1 MVWSGQARRGRAGG
15 RARVTPIVDPALTN
29 PETVLGALD
38 FAGVAVFAATGALA
52 AARQRHDLVTFAFF
66 GAITGVGGGTL
77 RDLLIGAPVFWV
89 QDWRYI
95 AVCLAASVAV
105 WMLGARPWRFRALL
119 WLDALGLAAYGVMG
133 AAKAEA
139 FEVAPLICVVMGALT
154 ACFGGVVRDLLAG
167 EPSILLRREITVSA
181 ALLASTV
188 FVAARVAGLDAWP
201 AALIAAPCGFA
212 LRAGALIW
220 GWSLPAFPGTPSR
233 G

>member
-1 MVWSGQARRGRAGG
+1 M
-15 RARVTPIVDPALTN
+15 TPIVDPNLAN

-38 FAGVAVFAATGALA
+38 VAGVAVFAATGALA
-52 AARQRHDLVTFAFF
+52 AAQQRHDLVTFAFF

-95 AVCLAASVAV
+95 AVCLVASVAV
-105 WMLGARPWRFRALL
+105 WMVGARPWRFRALL
-119 WLDALGLAAYGVMG
+119 WLDAIGLAAYGVMG

-139 FEVAPLICVVMGALT
+139 FHAAPLICVVMGALT

-167 EPSILLRREITVSA
+167 QPSILLRREITVSA
-181 ALLASTV
+181 ALLAATV
-188 FVAARVAGLDAWP
+188 FVIARVLGLDAWP
-201 AALIAAPCGFA
+201 AALVAAPCGFA
-212 LRAGALIW
+212 LRAGALMW

>member
-1 MVWSGQARRGRAGG
+1 MS
-15 RARVTPIVDPALTN
+15 PIVDPALTN

-52 AARQRHDLVTFAFF
+52 AAQQRHDLVTFAFF

-95 AVCLAASVAV
+95 AVCLLASLAV
-105 WMLGARPWRFRALL
+105 WMVGARPWRFRALL
-119 WLDALGLAAYGVMG
+119 WLDAIGLAAYGVMG

-139 FEVAPLICVVMGALT
+139 YAVAPLICIVMGALT

-167 EPSILLRREITVSA
+167 QPSILLRREITVSA
-181 ALLASTV
+181 ALLAATV
-188 FVAARVAGLDAWP
+188 FVAARALGLDAWS
-201 AALIAAPCGFA
+201 AALVAAPCGFA
-212 LRAGALIW
+212 LRAGALVW

-233 G
+233 S

>member
-1 MVWSGQARRGRAGG
+1 
-15 RARVTPIVDPALTN
+15 VTPIVVDPTLAT

-52 AARQRHDLVTFAFF
+52 AAREKHELVTFAFF

-95 AVCLAASVAV
+95 AVCVAASVAV
-105 WMLGARPWRFRALL
+105 WLVGARPWRFRALL
-119 WLDALGLAAYGVMG
+119 WLDAVGLAAYGVLG

-139 FEVAPLICVVMGALT
+139 YQVAPLICVVMGALT

-167 EPSILLRREITVSA
+167 QPSILLRREITVSA
-181 ALLASTV
+181 ALLAASV
-188 FVAARVAGLDAWP
+188 FVIARAAGVEAWPSAFVAAA
-201 AALIAAPCGFA
+201 CGFA
-212 LRAGALIW
+212 LRAGALVW
-220 GWSLPAFPGTPSR
+220 GWSLPAFPGTAPR